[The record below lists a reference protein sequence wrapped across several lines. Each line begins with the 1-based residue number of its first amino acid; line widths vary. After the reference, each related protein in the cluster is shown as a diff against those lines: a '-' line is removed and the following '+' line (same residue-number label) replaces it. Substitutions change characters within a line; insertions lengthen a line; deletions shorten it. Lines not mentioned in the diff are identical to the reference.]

1 MSTAFSAAWRMI
13 SAEGLP
19 WTTSSVTATPFSRA
33 SAASLASSAFA

>member
-1 MSTAFSAAWRMI
+1 MI

-33 SAASLASSAFA
+33 SAASLASSVFA